1 MLAYV
6 LRRILATIPVMGMVA
21 VFVFLLVHLGP
32 SDPAVIIAGDY
43 ATPEAVAKIR
53 ERLGLDRPLVEQ
65 LWRWT
70 VNLLQ
75 GNLGTSIYFNVPITR
90 LIGQRLEPT
99 LALTLST
106 LTFAVAVAVPL
117 GVAAAWRAGRLL
129 DRCIMVGSVLAFS
142 FPVFV
147 LGYLLIYGLSL
158 GLKVLPVQG
167 YKPLAD
173 GVWPFL
179 YHLILPTTT
188 LGMVYVALI
197 ARITRASMLEVLNQ
211 DYIRTARAKGLSTA
225 AILFRHA
232 IRNASVPIA
241 TVVGVG
247 FALLVS
253 GVVITESVFVIPG
266 LGRLTADAVL
276 RRDFPLI
283 QAIVLLFSA
292 AYVLIN
298 LAVDLLYT
306 VLDPRIRY

>member
-1 MLAYV
+1 MFAYI

-32 SDPAVIIAGDY
+32 TDPAVIIAGDY

-53 ERLGLDRPLVEQ
+53 ERLGLDRPLLEQ
-65 LWRWT
+65 LWRWM
-70 VNLLQ
+70 
-75 GNLGTSIYFNVPITR
+75 GNILRGDLGTSIYFNMPISRMIT
-90 LIGQRLEPT
+90 QRLEPT

-106 LTFAVAVAVPL
+106 LTFAVALAVPL

-129 DRCIMVGSVLAFS
+129 DRFIMVGAVLAFS

-147 LGYLLIYGLSL
+147 LGYLLIFGLSL

-173 GVWPFL
+173 GMGPFL
-179 YHLILPTTT
+179 YHLILPTVT
-188 LGMVYVALI
+188 LGTVYVALI
-197 ARITRASMLEVLNQ
+197 ARITRASMLEVLSQ
-211 DYIRTARAKGLSTA
+211 DYIRTAHAKGLSTRTV
-225 AILFRHA
+225 LFRHA

-247 FALLVS
+247 FALLIS

-266 LGRLTADAVL
+266 LGRLTADAIL

-283 QAIVLLFSA
+283 QGIVLFFSA
-292 AYVLIN
+292 VYVLIN
-298 LAVDLLYT
+298 LAVDVLYT